1 MTKIQVGDDV
11 VCIDA
16 KIFDL
21 QYIDVK
27 EGEAYRV
34 RWVGPCSS
42 YMNGDY
48 FGIRLEGIYRGICP
62 EFGDEDP
69 PFRAERFRVVQMPKQ
84 KENVREIEL
93 T

>member
-1 MTKIQVGDDV
+1 MTQIQVGDDV

-21 QYIDVK
+21 QYIEVK
-27 EGEAYRV
+27 EGETYRV

-48 FGIRLEGIYRGICP
+48 IGVRLDGINRGVCP

-69 PFRAERFRVVQMPKQ
+69 PFNARRFRPVVKPMPKV
-84 KENVREIEL
+84 KEEESV
-93 T
+93 

>member
-21 QYIDVK
+21 QYIEVK

-48 FGIRLEGIYRGICP
+48 FGVRLEGIHRGVCP

-69 PFRAERFRVVQMPKQ
+69 PFNARRFRPVVGPRVGGKV
-84 KENVREIEL
+84 KEEEL
-93 T
+93 L